1 MMVFFGNNQRVKTVP
16 DLFDDP
22 EFSAS
27 LKRTAVNFVRL
38 SEVSKKKAFLITGS
52 SPLHKKS
59 PVAAVLA
66 YALAQEGKR
75 TLLVADS
82 RDLRKWR
89 LEQDQDYRDSLNTAD
104 QMYAIPSAQ
113 PNLLALGIS
122 EPSGLELYDRGKTVG
137 FLEHAKTSFDF
148 VIVDFACL
156 YSHPLPLFLTTLV
169 DGVILL
175 VRLDT
180 SKSSALFVK
189 KKVDEAGG
197 ELVGVIMSQMTCPIP
212 PAIMRQWNLD

>member
-1 MMVFFGNNQRVKTVP
+1 MIFLGNNNRVKTVP
-16 DLFDDP
+16 DLFNDP
-22 EFSAS
+22 EFRAS

-38 SEVSKKKAFLITGS
+38 SEVSKKKAFLMTGS

-75 TLLVADS
+75 TLLIADS
-82 RDLRKWR
+82 SDLQRWR
-89 LEQDQDYRDSLNTAD
+89 LEQDQDYRESLSTGD
-104 QMYAIPSAQ
+104 QFLGIQPAE
-113 PNLLALGIS
+113 PNLLSLGIS
-122 EPSGLELYDRGKTVG
+122 EPSGLELYDRAKTVG
-137 FLEHAKTSFDF
+137 FIETAKAHFDF
-148 VIVDFACL
+148 VIVDCACL
-156 YSHPLPLFLTTLV
+156 YSHPLPLFQTTVV

-189 KKVDEAGG
+189 KKVEEAQG

-212 PAIMRQWNLD
+212 PAILRQWNLD

>member
-1 MMVFFGNNQRVKTVP
+1 MIFLGGNNRVKTVP
-16 DLFDDP
+16 DLFNDP
-22 EFSAS
+22 EFRAS

-38 SEVSKKKAFLITGS
+38 SEVSKKKAFLMTGS

-75 TLLVADS
+75 TLLIADS
-82 RDLRKWR
+82 SDLQRWR
-89 LEQDQDYRDSLNTAD
+89 LEQDQDYRESLSTGD
-104 QMYAIPSAQ
+104 QFLGIQPAE
-113 PNLLALGIS
+113 PNLLSLGIS
-122 EPSGLELYDRGKTVG
+122 EPSGLELYDRAKTVG
-137 FLEHAKTSFDF
+137 FIETAKAHFDF
-148 VIVDFACL
+148 VIVDSACL
-156 YSHPLPLFLTTLV
+156 YSHPLPLFQTTVV

-189 KKVDEAGG
+189 KKVEEAHG

-212 PAIMRQWNLD
+212 PAILRQWNLD